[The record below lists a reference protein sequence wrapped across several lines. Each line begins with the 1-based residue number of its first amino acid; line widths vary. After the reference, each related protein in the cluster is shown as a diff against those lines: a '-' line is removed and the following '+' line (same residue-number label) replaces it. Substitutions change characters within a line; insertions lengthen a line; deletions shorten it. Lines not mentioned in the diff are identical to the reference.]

1 MLVTFDPTVNKWSQL
16 LLWFHPNDFKHYL
29 HEGDFQHF
37 NCSWA
42 FFNGSPQ
49 LKFSMSITEYA
60 IIHQNILIGALYL
73 ATLYLS
79 QSANHLLLLF
89 LSRIHPINYCW
100 PSLALVS
107 SRPMSTV
114 SCPTLFPWK
123 PLHALLST
131 AARII
136 CVKAFNGPTSLE
148 RSIWGSPFFAPKSPD
163 LHLSTYFTIFHPP
176 LTRGHFLALYLL
188 RTDATS
194 LV

>member
-1 MLVTFDPTVNKWSQL
+1 MLVTFDSTVNKWSQL

-79 QSANHLLLLF
+79 QPANHLLLLF

-136 CVKAFNGPTSLE
+136 CVK
-148 RSIWGSPFFAPKSPD
+148 
-163 LHLSTYFTIFHPP
+163 LSMVPR
-176 LTRGHFLALYLL
+176 LLSVASEALHFLPLNLL
-188 RTDATS
+188 IYIYPLIS
-194 LV
+194 LFSTLPWLVAISWHFIC